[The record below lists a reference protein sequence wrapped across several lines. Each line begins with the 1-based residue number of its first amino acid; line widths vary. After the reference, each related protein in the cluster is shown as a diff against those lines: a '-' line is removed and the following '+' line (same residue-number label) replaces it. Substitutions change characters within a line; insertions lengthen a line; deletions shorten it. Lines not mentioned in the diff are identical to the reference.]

1 MLPSTDSTTEP
12 PAAERSE
19 NVLIAGTRV
28 DGPHLLR
35 EVEPEGLD
43 LIAASLAAREEVSAE
58 TSLAAARLEAQAE
71 QLAGHLRLRQE
82 ELDRREAQLN
92 ARCAEF
98 DQELR
103 NARLWFAERQQDLA
117 RGEEKL
123 AGGDSQSQ
131 QQPADDES
139 RQQVQHA
146 EAESLRS
153 KAEAVALR
161 ERRLEEA
168 ETQLAGVRAETAALE
183 CELERRREQLE
194 AQGRLDRRNLAEL
207 QRKNES
213 ELARK
218 RQSLEQQSERLDH
231 HRLAVERSR
240 EELSRMQREAIEMR
254 LAAEEL
260 QAQLMGSLA
269 PAALER
275 SLGALRQRLSDYY
288 RLEAAAVAE
297 QAAELEGL
305 KAELAAEHDKLSARQ
320 EELKQWVSARLAE
333 SQQQA
338 GRLEAREQELERQE
352 QARQE
357 QERMWRDERFE
368 QQQRIRRLQA
378 ELRDSRETA
387 R

>member
-1 MLPSTDSTTEP
+1 
-12 PAAERSE
+12 
-19 NVLIAGTRV
+19 
-28 DGPHLLR
+28 
-35 EVEPEGLD
+35 
-43 LIAASLAAREEVSAE
+43 LAAGEEVSAG
-58 TSLAAARLEAQAE
+58 SPLAAAQLQAQAE

-82 ELDRREAQLN
+82 GLDRREAQLN

-103 NARLWFAERQQDLA
+103 SARLWFAERQQDL
-117 RGEEKL
+117 RDGENKS
-123 AGGDSQSQ
+123 AGPEHQNQ
-131 QQPADDES
+131 QDPAGKEAF
-139 RQQVQHA
+139 RQRQDA
-146 EAESLRS
+146 EEQSLRA
-153 KAEAVALR
+153 KADAVALR

-168 ETQLAGVRAETAALE
+168 ETQLAGMRAETAALE
-183 CELERRREQLE
+183 RELEQRREQLE

-218 RQSLEQQSERLDH
+218 KLLLEQQNERLDH

-269 PAALER
+269 PAALQR

-297 QAAELEGL
+297 QAAELATL
-305 KAELAAEHDKLSARQ
+305 KAELAVEHDKLSARH
-320 EELKQWVSARLAE
+320 EELTQWVSARLAE

-338 GRLEAREQELERQE
+338 SRLEAREQELERQE

-357 QERMWRDERFE
+357 QERMWREERFE

-378 ELRDSRETA
+378 ELRVAGETA